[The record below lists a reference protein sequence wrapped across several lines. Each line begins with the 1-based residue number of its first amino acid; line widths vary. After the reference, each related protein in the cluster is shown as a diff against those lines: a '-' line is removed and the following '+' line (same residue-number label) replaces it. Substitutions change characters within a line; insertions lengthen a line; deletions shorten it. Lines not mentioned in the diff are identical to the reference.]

1 MDNYWQVRV
10 QTIGD
15 DLILPLPESLLDK
28 MGWSEGTQLRW
39 VDNLDGSFLLEV
51 CDAQDVG

>member
-1 MDNYWQVRV
+1 MDNHWHVWV
-10 QTIGD
+10 QYEGN

-39 VDNLDGSFLLEV
+39 VDNLDGSFRLEV
-51 CDAQDVG
+51 CDAEDVG

>member
-1 MDNYWQVRV
+1 VDNHWHVWV
-10 QTIGD
+10 QYEGN

-39 VDNLDGSFLLEV
+39 VDNLDGSFRLEV
-51 CDAQDVG
+51 CDAEDVG